1 MVEQLRS
8 ELQVK
13 VCELRD
19 HEASARSEITDR
31 DKSIAR
37 LQQSLCRKRLAA
49 AGYSLLHTVMK
60 TGPFLWFFVTI
71 QLCFSSRSMQS
82 CRMTQVTPAAA
93 RRETRC
99 CRR

>member
-37 LQQSLCRKRLAA
+37 LQQSLCRKD
-49 AGYSLLHTVMK
+49 SLL
-60 TGPFLWFFVTI
+60 
-71 QLCFSSRSMQS
+71 
-82 CRMTQVTPAAA
+82 QVTLSFIL
-93 RRETRC
+93 
-99 CRR
+99 